1 MEKYEQKAEKCVVSI
16 DFKPN
21 KTFWIATNTNYIEVP
36 NTNFTKYVKI
46 DLIQIKFF
54 QIFPYANITNPN
66 LTKYIKEPPN
76 TGILKVF
83 SVFANTKCHA
93 LAGIMRILFLV
104 FFMDLKV
111 WVS

>member
-1 MEKYEQKAEKCVVSI
+1 MEKYEQKAEKCVVSNN
-16 DFKPN
+16 FKPN

-46 DLIQIKFF
+46 DLIQIKFS
-54 QIFPYANITNPN
+54 QIFPNANNTNPN

-76 TGILKVF
+76 TGILNVF

-93 LAGIMRILFLV
+93 LVENTYIVRFCGHS
-104 FFMDLKV
+104 DC
-111 WVS
+111 

>member
-1 MEKYEQKAEKCVVSI
+1 MKKYEQKAEKCVVSI
-16 DFKPN
+16 NFKPN

-54 QIFPYANITNPN
+54 QIFPNANITNPN

-93 LAGIMRILFLV
+93 LAMNTTRSTDNQIG
-104 FFMDLKV
+104 KC
-111 WVS
+111 